1 MTLPSRKKA
10 LEAIKKAAR
19 NGDVISTRHRKEDEH
34 KISADDQY
42 CAILSAMSVTWKPAE
57 QNWELEGR
65 NRDGKGVTIIFD
77 VVGEQVTVI
86 TAFGARK
93 R

>member
-1 MTLPSRKKA
+1 MTLPSAKKA

-19 NGDVISTRHRKEDEH
+19 GGEVINTRHRKDNKH
-34 KISADDQY
+34 NVSVDDQY
-42 CAILSAMSVTWKPAE
+42 SAIMSATKVIWKPAE
-57 QNWELEGR
+57 QNWELEGKT
-65 NRDGKGVTIIFD
+65 RDAKGLTIIFD
-77 VVGEQVTVI
+77 VDGSRVTVI

>member
-1 MTLPSRKKA
+1 MLPSPRKA
-10 LEAIKKAAR
+10 LEAIKREAGS
-19 NGDVISTRHRKEDEH
+19 GDLILTRHRKDDGH
-34 KISADDQY
+34 HISVDDQY
-42 CAILSAMSVTWKPAE
+42 SAIMSATKVIWKPGE
-57 QNWELEGR
+57 QNWELEGK

-77 VVGEQVTVI
+77 VRGAKVTII